1 MGKTIDALATKAGPV
16 TFTPTVI
23 VIEDA
28 SCYYSRLED
37 IWKQS
42 WLSLNGKRF

>member
-1 MGKTIDALATKAGPV
+1 MEKTIDAQATKAGPV
-16 TFTPTVI
+16 NFHSTAIET
-23 VIEDA
+23 EDA
-28 SCYYSRLED
+28 SCYYSQLEG